1 MKGRKAMDILKRSI
15 APITD
20 AAWSEIDAQARRVL
34 HALLSAR
41 KLVDVEG
48 PRGWE
53 YASVPLGRLEV
64 PGKQGGSGVDYG
76 VHRVLPLV
84 ETRAYFDLQ
93 TWELDNIVRGAL
105 DIDFTP
111 LEKAAQ
117 EAARFEEEAVFK
129 GFSPSGIRGLGEST
143 LHKPVSLT
151 GDPENLLESVSQG
164 ITALLGASVE
174 GPYGLAVSP
183 EIWRHL
189 AGYVRG
195 YPLRN
200 HLEKL
205 LGGPVVLGQFID
217 GAYLLSLRG
226 GDMQLVIGQDL
237 SIGYLS
243 HDSRTVHLY
252 FTESFTFRVLE
263 PAVIVR
269 MDWKK

>member
-1 MKGRKAMDILKRSI
+1 MDILKRSI

-20 AAWSEIDAQARRVL
+20 EAWTEIDSQARRVL
-34 HALLSAR
+34 HTLLSAR
-41 KLVDVEG
+41 QLVDVVG
-48 PRGWE
+48 PQGWD
-53 YASVPLGRLEV
+53 YAAVPLGRIEV
-64 PGKQGGSGVDYG
+64 PEKKETGSVDYG

-84 ETRAYFDLQ
+84 ETRVYFDLEI
-93 TWELDNIVRGAL
+93 WELDNIARGAQ
-105 DIDFTP
+105 DVDFAP
-111 LEKAAQ
+111 LEKAAH
-117 EAARFEEEAVFK
+117 ESARFEEEAVYS
-129 GFSPSGIRGLGEST
+129 GFSPSGILGLGESIH
-143 LHKPVSLT
+143 HKPLT
-151 GDPENLLESVSQG
+151 LADDPEKLLGSVSQG
-164 ITALLGASVE
+164 ITTLLGASVE

-189 AGYVRG
+189 SGYVRG

-226 GDMQLVIGQDL
+226 GDMQLVLGQDL

-252 FTESFTFRVLE
+252 FTESFTFRVLD

-269 MDWKK
+269 LDWKK